1 VPSFEPIIHP
11 WNQEIWQNLTLEP
24 ERANHALLFCG
35 DSGLGKQ
42 DLAFSLAH
50 FVLTDTHSQSESL
63 FNAGSHPDMHV
74 IMPECEIQEGLLG
87 DFARR
92 YIEPHSGKPK
102 KTITIDQIRKLSQIL
117 TTHPHIGSHRVIVIL
132 FAETMNRNAANA
144 LLKSLEEPPANTL
157 FIIASDEISCSL
169 INFKAPEYQ
178 DAEAW
183 MNQQGVVTQ
192 DQIATHLAMAN
203 NHPIKAQKL
212 YEEGY
217 LTSLKSV
224 FTDVNS
230 LWTQRSEATKV
241 AKNWQDLGSSTSID
255 ILQKMTTDLLRC
267 QLSDEPSIV
276 FFPVQLSWLKTT
288 SAKLS
293 RERLLDT
300 IDALNYAK
308 KMLTTTVDE
317 LLVLETVSSKV
328 KSLPL

>member
-1 VPSFEPIIHP
+1 
-11 WNQEIWQNLTLEP
+11 
-24 ERANHALLFCG
+24 
-35 DSGLGKQ
+35 
-42 DLAFSLAH
+42 
-50 FVLTDTHSQSESL
+50 
-63 FNAGSHPDMHV
+63 
-74 IMPECEIQEGLLG
+74 
-87 DFARR
+87 
-92 YIEPHSGKPK
+92 
-102 KTITIDQIRKLSQIL
+102 
-117 TTHPHIGSHRVIVIL
+117 
-132 FAETMNRNAANA
+132 
-144 LLKSLEEPPANTL
+144 
-157 FIIASDEISCSL
+157 
-169 INFKAPEYQ
+169 
-178 DAEAW
+178 
-183 MNQQGVVTQ
+183 
-192 DQIATHLAMAN
+192 MAN

-288 SAKLS
+288 SA
-293 RERLLDT
+293 
-300 IDALNYAK
+300 
-308 KMLTTTVDE
+308 TVDE